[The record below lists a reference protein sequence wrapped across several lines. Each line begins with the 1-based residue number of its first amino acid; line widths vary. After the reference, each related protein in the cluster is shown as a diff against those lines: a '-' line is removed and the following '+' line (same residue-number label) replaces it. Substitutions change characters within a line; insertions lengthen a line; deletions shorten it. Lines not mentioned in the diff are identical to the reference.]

1 MKKVGA
7 PSKFPNVET
16 EVLRISRV
24 VPKEHHEELK
34 RATNNFVD
42 SWCINKL
49 QSEALDKCVAENLKN
64 K

>member
-1 MKKVGA
+1 MKKNERNAGA
-7 PSKFPNVET
+7 KPKFPNIET

-34 RATNNFVD
+34 RATNEFITNY
-42 SWCINKL
+42 
-49 QSEALDKCVAENLKN
+49 KCVAENLKN

>member
-7 PSKFPNVET
+7 PSKFPNIET

-34 RATNNFVD
+34 RVTNEFIDNLLMF
-42 SWCINKL
+42 K
-49 QSEALDKCVAENLKN
+49 QSEALDKAENLKN